1 MYDFLYDLPHS
12 RFAINALCFSQDA
25 CVLASGD
32 DDGYIRLFDFPL
44 GKELRR
50 LRVATAVTSLL
61 WHPNKPDVILIGDAR
76 GIVTVMN
83 LHAEVQGFSLR
94 TGVNAPVD
102 TLAYDACNECLA
114 VGVGT
119 DIVLFNHPEDPWTFG
134 SNIPPPPMAS
144 MDDNRL
150 LLPLPRALKFSD
162 NGCSLVAVYFQ
173 HGIVS
178 WQIKS
183 LQPEWTIWP
192 KSTRVGGACFSAD
205 GKTIIVSNFSD
216 GFDCYDIR
224 NGKHLANLPT
234 PIIHNVPLPSLFIE
248 GNMNTVLQV
257 LRHSGTNL
265 EIDDTASTPTDFD
278 APPRTQHDSGIGK
291 AYCENEA
298 KFIATALSEADSNNY
313 IWIWRTSTSEKHFFL
328 NIRTGPYIGGLNAT
342 ASQKITGSSQSR
354 PSIGIYVVLIFLAI
368 TFVWVGLGR
377 LGVNV
382 VVQVRPRSAA
392 SFSCPRLQLT
402 TGPRR
407 GKKNHGSFRI
417 LALLRQSSL

>member
-12 RFAINALCFSQDA
+12 RFAINALCFSQDG

-44 GKELRR
+44 GKELCR

-61 WHPNKPDVILIGDAR
+61 WHPNKPDVILIDDAR

-83 LHAEVQGFSLR
+83 LHAEAQGFSLR

-162 NGCSLVAVYFQ
+162 NGCSLIAVYFQ

-192 KSTRVGGACFSAD
+192 KSTHVGGACFSAD
-205 GKTIIVSNFSD
+205 GKTVIVSNFSD
-216 GFDCYDIR
+216 GFDCYNIS

-248 GNMNTVLQV
+248 GNMNTILQV
-257 LRHSGTNL
+257 LRHSGMNL
-265 EIDDTASTPTDFD
+265 EIDSTPTDFD
-278 APPRTQHDSGIGK
+278 APPRTRHDSGIEK
-291 AYCENEA
+291 AYCENKA
-298 KFIATALSEADSNNY
+298 KFIATASSEADSDNY
-313 IWIWRTSTSEKHFFL
+313 IQIWRTSVLTSV
-328 NIRTGPYIGGLNAT
+328 A
-342 ASQKITGSSQSR
+342 
-354 PSIGIYVVLIFLAI
+354 
-368 TFVWVGLGR
+368 
-377 LGVNV
+377 
-382 VVQVRPRSAA
+382 
-392 SFSCPRLQLT
+392 
-402 TGPRR
+402 
-407 GKKNHGSFRI
+407 
-417 LALLRQSSL
+417 